1 MDHISQRHIPN
12 FSSGSY
18 DNGTNHHP
26 PWALPHSHPQAP
38 HGCHVAAI
46 DHYAAVAGQGVTSH
60 FHARLPRAQAVL
72 VHHTPLG
79 TSEHVGTCWAIFM
92 EGEAREV
99 TWKRT
104 WGNKCWVTITI
115 KNMDGGCTSCYIVTW
130 AVLLDDGLQVEMVG
144 WLQLNSPS
152 AREWTRQNGQGLYCC
167 NFAIFAG
174 IACIVLQTFHA
185 YPLWE
190 PKWNSRN

>member
-1 MDHISQRHIPN
+1 MGDAASRWVDANRALVRHLTRKVMQIELIMQDDQWSMDHISQRHIPN

-18 DNGTNHHP
+18 DNGTNHHQ

-79 TSEHVGTCWAIFM
+79 TSEHVTGTCWAM
-92 EGEAREV
+92 NGG
-99 TWKRT
+99 WSKRGHLEENLGQQVLSNYLNNG
-104 WGNKCWVTITI
+104 WWMYKLLYSNLSSIAGW
-115 KNMDGGCTSCYIVTW
+115 W
-130 AVLLDDGLQVEMVG
+130 A
-144 WLQLNSPS
+144 
-152 AREWTRQNGQGLYCC
+152 ACRNGRMAQTQQPISQGV
-167 NFAIFAG
+167 N
-174 IACIVLQTFHA
+174 
-185 YPLWE
+185 
-190 PKWNSRN
+190 